1 MISSIILQVW
11 GWTLIIAQIVL
22 LTMQMTGYISWPAW
36 KYLFPGIL
44 FVYNIVFGASC
55 ICCNDYKEKKKG
67 RKQ

>member
-22 LTMQMTGYISWPAW
+22 LTMQMTGYISWPVW
-36 KYLFPGIL
+36 KYLAPGIL

-55 ICCNDYKEKKKG
+55 ICCNAAKEKEKG
-67 RKQ
+67 KPK